1 MPFLPSHN
9 RNAHNGSKATA
20 LSWLLRHHLQ
30 QKVPKA
36 LFSSCC
42 RGIPFQD
49 AKRTIFQSVR
59 CFNQFPSLSTC
70 VGSKNA
76 YRIEIYPNQ
85 SLSLKAP
92 RKDQI
97 LQEYEAQ
104 AIQDVPRNNL
114 EFYKIERWCLWI
126 ETPAYILSF
135 LTVLL
140 MYLQICFIKYTLE
153 QLFVERR
160 TAYFIKK
167 QVRRMPCVYK
177 EMALDSTES
186 LKHPKSLN
194 FAKFMFCC
202 RFRLLDET
210 IKVTIQTIQQSPYT
224 FLIMRH
230 WKSWPGMKKSS
241 GNIWLTPRGAGCQ
254 TVFGA
259 AKPPDGTTVFVYCC
273 IQISEPISPK
283 STNVLHAS
291 FFEDK
296 CRNYQNASSWVFK
309 LLPQLIVDSENVHS
323 NLWISWLPKTGL
335 ASAGPMGTG
344 LEMDWAAPQGWP
356 R

>member
-59 CFNQFPSLSTC
+59 CFNQFASLSTC

-104 AIQDVPRNNL
+104 AIQDVPLNNL

-135 LTVLL
+135 FYSFADVPPDLFYKIYPGTVVCREKDSLFASP
-140 MYLQICFIKYTLE
+140 QIIRSCEIHVFTVDLDCWMK
-153 QLFVERR
+153 QL
-160 TAYFIKK
+160 
-167 QVRRMPCVYK
+167 
-177 EMALDSTES
+177 
-186 LKHPKSLN
+186 KSL
-194 FAKFMFCC
+194 
-202 RFRLLDET
+202 
-210 IKVTIQTIQQSPYT
+210 QTIQQSPFT

-259 AKPPDGTTVFVYCC
+259 AKPPVGGTAVFVCCC
-273 IQISEPISPK
+273 IHISEPISPK
-283 STNVLHAS
+283 SINVLHAT

-296 CRNYQNASSWVFK
+296 CRNYKNVSSWVFK
-309 LLPQLIVDSENVHS
+309 LLPQLIVDSENAHS
-323 NLWISWLPKTGL
+323 NSWISWLPKTGL